1 MGHHPPSLFSR
12 TNTVALYV
20 DVMRIDRWTFRL
32 LAFLGI
38 VLRWHYLEKDDVIQ
52 RQLEQTEE
60 NLSSNVLP
68 KYEIVTTNYG
78 WNTPAWSNFSRRIV
92 TGEFFNATL
101 SHDMYNSSAWAHL
114 EQHPDSS
121 RRVVAFM
128 DIDTCLELNYP
139 NYGVNWWSNVEKE
152 YLVHEKFK
160 DVVVKSCDYLKKA
173 ATSPALLA
181 NPDSRLVVLDCSGA
195 RRLYLMNVCGQDKSI
210 FANDQVIIAYLSVKE
225 LDIRSSIDVGLP
237 PPALKPIH
245 LPAYERYQLQICQ
258 KRKYL
263 FSFQGREVKGREGLR
278 QLINYTDMYVRFHR
292 QKDYLKDIQK
302 NGAELDQNNYREIM
316 QQSVFAGAP
325 RGDNL
330 FSYRFSEILSAGT
343 VPVVY
348 SDGWLPP
355 FNKNIIDWKKC
366 AVFIPESDYN
376 KTRNILLEISEEDRC
391 LMQKCALHVWDK
403 YASSRVGWV
412 RGLVEVALSHSV
424 SHEKE

>member
-1 MGHHPPSLFSR
+1 
-12 TNTVALYV
+12 
-20 DVMRIDRWTFRL
+20 
-32 LAFLGI
+32 
-38 VLRWHYLEKDDVIQ
+38 
-52 RQLEQTEE
+52 
-60 NLSSNVLP
+60 
-68 KYEIVTTNYG
+68 
-78 WNTPAWSNFSRRIV
+78 
-92 TGEFFNATL
+92 
-101 SHDMYNSSAWAHL
+101 
-114 EQHPDSS
+114 
-121 RRVVAFM
+121 
-128 DIDTCLELNYP
+128 
-139 NYGVNWWSNVEKE
+139 
-152 YLVHEKFK
+152 
-160 DVVVKSCDYLKKA
+160 
-173 ATSPALLA
+173 
-181 NPDSRLVVLDCSGA
+181 
-195 RRLYLMNVCGQDKSI
+195 
-210 FANDQVIIAYLSVKE
+210 
-225 LDIRSSIDVGLP
+225 
-237 PPALKPIH
+237 
-245 LPAYERYQLQICQ
+245 
-258 KRKYL
+258 
-263 FSFQGREVKGREGLR
+263 
-278 QLINYTDMYVRFHR
+278 MYVRFHR